1 MKRNS
6 SKPKRRY
13 GDAGFT
19 LVELVVVI
27 AVLAIL
33 AGVGAVA
40 YSGYIDYT
48 HKGVDRQTVGE
59 IIHALELANYD
70 DPDVFKNGAL
80 VLVTQ
85 NAGTKTTDAMKP
97 ALERALGDLSAVKL
111 VYDGWDSPGAGDISN
126 IIDAL
131 KDAAGTG
138 KFTGN
143 VGSYIE
149 ELQKGGLTASY
160 TGHTDELMEQVAWW
174 VDKMNNGGL
183 DLNDPNIH
191 IGAGSNDYLHKAISY
206 SNTYKDRILSRW
218 TGGTA
223 FNTSDH
229 DSLPGE
235 SRFALELARNQAF
248 YYYAKNHSG
257 YNEET
262 MGEALEALRMNVQY
276 SYCEA
281 DGLDQNLFKDIISDY
296 VSTGQAVQDA
306 HAFLGV
312 METAN
317 VIEQQNLEEG
327 KDLVGDDVLMPAVTQ
342 YDSLLDNVFA
352 GSDLDTL
359 SALTSSSSSDGTT
372 VAISATRRANGT
384 LNIVVRD
391 KDADPRK
398 DGEGSTGDTPPEE
411 VKYTEDGTQIDFTG
425 SGSITSTQTV
435 VLQPNRTVNVSVDRT
450 INLNGYTLDVD
461 ESTPGLTGSISG
473 DNISIT
479 STSESTIKGGKLVFS
494 KTSLL
499 TGSKTTITINVD
511 VVG

>member
-33 AGVGAVA
+33 AGVGVVA

-70 DPDVFKNGAL
+70 DPDAFKNGAL

-111 VYDGWDSPGAGDISN
+111 VYDGWGSPGAGDISN

-149 ELQKGGLTASY
+149 GIRNGGGLTASY

-206 SNTYKDRILSRW
+206 SNTYTDRILTRW
-218 TGGTA
+218 TNGTA
-223 FNTSDH
+223 FNTSDR

-281 DGLDQNLFKDIISDY
+281 DGLDQDLFKDIINDY

-312 METAN
+312 METAG
-317 VIEQQNLEEG
+317 VIEKQNLEEG

-384 LNIVVRD
+384 LKIVVRD
-391 KDADPRK
+391 KAADPRK

-411 VKYTEDGTQIDFTG
+411 VKYTENNTQIDWNETG
-425 SGSITSTQTV
+425 DSTNLTSKQTV
-435 VLQPNRTVNVSVDRT
+435 VLKPGGSVTVRGTSLGT
-450 INLNGYTLDVD
+450 GYDLDTD
-461 ESTPGLTGSISG
+461 ASTSGLTGSISG
-473 DNISIT
+473 NEIT
-479 STSESTIKGGKLVFS
+479 INASGDATSGVIVFTKNTFFGKS
-494 KTSLL
+494 
-499 TGSKTTITINVD
+499 TITIYVD
-511 VVG
+511 VK